1 MMKKVRTIRKFIHT
15 INRRVLSTYRDRRH
29 CDAVGHWSGMCAVAK
44 QCILGYDH
52 LVHVGFCYI

>member
-15 INRRVLSTYRDRRH
+15 TNHIVLSTYRDRRH
-29 CDAVGHWSGMCAVAK
+29 CDAVGHWSGVCAVAK

>member
-1 MMKKVRTIRKFIHT
+1 MIRKFIHT
-15 INRRVLSTYRDRRH
+15 TNHIVLSTYRDRRH
-29 CDAVGHWSGMCAVAK
+29 CDAVGHWSGVCAVAK